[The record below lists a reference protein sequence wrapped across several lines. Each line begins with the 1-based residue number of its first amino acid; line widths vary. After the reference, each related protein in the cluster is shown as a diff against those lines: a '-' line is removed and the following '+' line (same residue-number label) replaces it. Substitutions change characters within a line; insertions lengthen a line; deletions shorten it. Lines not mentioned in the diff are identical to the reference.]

1 MTPNDTD
8 TTPND
13 QSPARG
19 ANHQNRDRRSGNR
32 RDRDNQRRGPKRDFD
47 RRDRDDQRRGPR
59 RDSDRPERPP
69 RVYAIT
75 EGRDSVVFV
84 GQADP
89 HFYFPDII
97 SFFTRDDIDR
107 VVLKSRGRAISN
119 TVDVAER
126 VRRQFLKD
134 TPVIVAE
141 VKIGTEQVERRDGKG
156 RYPMSFIKVA
166 LARDE
171 EKVAEMAAKMAA
183 QEKTAKDKGGKK

>member
-1 MTPNDTD
+1 MTPNDTN
-8 TTPND
+8 TTPDDRNPAKGTND
-13 QSPARG
+13 QNQSR
-19 ANHQNRDRRSGNR
+19 RSDDRRRPR
-32 RDRDNQRRGPKRDFD
+32 RNSD
-47 RRDRDDQRRGPR
+47 RRDRDSERRGPR
-59 RDSDRPERPP
+59 RDSDQRDFDRRDRPERPP

-75 EGRDSVVFV
+75 EGRDGVVFV

-134 TPVIVAE
+134 TPVIVAD

-156 RYPMSFIKVA
+156 RYPMSFIKIA

-171 EKVAEMAAKMAA
+171 EKAAELAA
-183 QEKTAKDKGGKK
+183 QEKTAKDKGDKK